1 MSTFDETIEK
11 LKAEIEGHVSALKAN
26 DAWSQVEKI
35 YRALGTIEELAGA
48 PKTQL
53 TEFFGFANAGS
64 STSVIQGEFMGMEAL
79 DAAKAYMDKKKSV
92 ASTLD
97 EIVEAIQKGGAQPAS
112 RDALRTSLG
121 RSTWEV
127 MKAPG
132 QELYTLI
139 KYLPHVKRG
148 KKKAGQPEQNEHTG
162 ADSAE
167 DSPGNAKEVS
177 G

>member
-11 LKAEIEGHVSALKAN
+11 LKIEIGGHVSALKSN
-26 DAWSQVEKI
+26 EAWSQVEKI
-35 YRALGTIEELAGA
+35 YRALGTIEELAGVPRTSLA
-48 PKTQL
+48 EL
-53 TEFFGFANAGS
+53 FGFAGVD
-64 STSVIQGEFMGMEAL
+64 STVSVVKGEFMGMEAL
-79 DAAKAYMDKKKSV
+79 DAAKAYMDKKKTV

-97 EIVEAIQKGGAQPAS
+97 EIVDAIQTGGSQTVT

-121 RSTWEV
+121 RSTYEV
-127 MKAPG
+127 FKAPG

-148 KKKAGQPEQNEHTG
+148 KKKAGQAEQNEQAQT
-162 ADSAE
+162 DTAE
-167 DSPGNAKEVS
+167 ATPENANEVS